1 MTRIDNKKDIKRKKD
16 SNKKVKDKKVEIVND
31 NKTKEKELYTSK
43 EVIIVMIFSIGIGIL
58 MCFGGISIITGKN
71 YLAVTKDL
79 KKVVDTYYAIVDNY
93 YGELDR
99 DKLIDG
105 AVEGMISSVGDTFT
119 SYSDTDSTSSFD
131 ETING
136 SYEGIGCTV
145 ATLEDGTISVI
156 DMFEDSPS
164 YKAGLKVGDI
174 ILKVDGESYE
184 GKNSNDIS
192 NYIKNSGKS
201 KIVLTVKRDNEE
213 KDISINLSKVE
224 IPHVSGKVIEQ
235 DSKKIGYI
243 KISLFASNS
252 YKQFKN
258 KLDELEK
265 SNIDDLIIDVRDNS
279 GGYLS
284 SVTDICNLFLDKG
297 KVIYQLEDS
306 KGKVKKK
313 DTTKEKRKY
322 DIVVLING
330 GSASASEILASAI
343 KESYGGDIVGT
354 NSYGKGTVQQ
364 IKKLLDGSMIK
375 YTTQKWLTPDGN
387 SINEVGVTPTKVVEL
402 NEEYFNNPTTEND
415 NQLQE
420 AIKLILE

>member
-1 MTRIDNKKDIKRKKD
+1 
-16 SNKKVKDKKVEIVND
+16 
-31 NKTKEKELYTSK
+31 
-43 EVIIVMIFSIGIGIL
+43 MIFSIGIGIL

-93 YGELDR
+93 YGELDK

-201 KIVLTVKRDNEE
+201 KIVLTVKRNNEE

-258 KLDELEK
+258 KLDELEIVIDCSLLVPK
-265 SNIDDLIIDVRDNS
+265 SFA
-279 GGYLS
+279 
-284 SVTDICNLFLDKG
+284 VTWTIP
-297 KVIYQLEDS
+297 
-306 KGKVKKK
+306 
-313 DTTKEKRKY
+313 
-322 DIVVLING
+322 
-330 GSASASEILASAI
+330 LASI
-343 KESYGGDIVGT
+343 SNVT
-354 NSYGKGTVQQ
+354 
-364 IKKLLDGSMIK
+364 
-375 YTTQKWLTPDGN
+375 
-387 SINEVGVTPTKVVEL
+387 SI
-402 NEEYFNNPTTEND
+402 
-415 NQLQE
+415 
-420 AIKLILE
+420 